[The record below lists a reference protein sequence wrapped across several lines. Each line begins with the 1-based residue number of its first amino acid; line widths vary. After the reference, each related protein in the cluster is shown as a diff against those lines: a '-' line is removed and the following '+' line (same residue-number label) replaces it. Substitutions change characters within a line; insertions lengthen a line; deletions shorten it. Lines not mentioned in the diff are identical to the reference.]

1 MFIYFFFPLDTSSA
15 GESGLLPPGEGGPC
29 LFLSRLIC
37 LRSRRNLRDF
47 TVNRAS
53 AFFNCCCSSCT
64 CDSSALIFSSCVI
77 FGVVHVVVVVV
88 PLIGSC
94 GAEDRLSFLGV
105 VMRVR
110 SLWQFSGDVAV
121 MVGVVV
127 CLPTDWTFESETAW
141 AIFCCPARSGDG
153 GGVNELVL

>member
-1 MFIYFFFPLDTSSA
+1 M
-15 GESGLLPPGEGGPC
+15 
-29 LFLSRLIC
+29 FLSRLIC

-47 TVNRAS
+47 TVNRNS

-88 PLIGSC
+88 VVPLIGSC
-94 GAEDRLSFLGV
+94 EAEDRLSFLGV
-105 VMRVR
+105 VRVR
-110 SLWQFSGDVAV
+110 SLRLFSGDVAV
-121 MVGVVV
+121 MMGVVV
-127 CLPTDWTFESETAW
+127 WYLPIVWTFESETAW